1 MKEVATAT
9 NDKSTS
15 TAVVVTNM
23 RDTMSNYR
31 LMLMFRQF
39 LRSKIDNNKSEDPVK
54 KKTSEQ
60 WLDFVTICEKVFE
73 LPEDETEQK
82 VNFMVEIGE
91 KFLGRSPDGYN
102 MALLNQL
109 NRKELI
115 CHCNNLSKGVITEP
129 DDSLLRDGYE
139 YVYGKLDQKHDLF
152 RKTSKHTI
160 RSM

>member
-115 CHCNNLSKGVITEP
+115 CHCNNLSKYYYSSEFSKLHFFSTHLNVHWVYCITALYMHHH
-129 DDSLLRDGYE
+129 SC
-139 YVYGKLDQKHDLF
+139 V
-152 RKTSKHTI
+152 
-160 RSM
+160 